1 MPLPYA
7 LHIRRTRTNTNIKEQ
22 QRMHDSNDH
31 RLNSYLNKAK
41 QTGVKSVCLCRE
53 IVLTQLYPATRHC
66 SRITLR
72 ICRHRLLPVL
82 RTSSIKVR
90 NELLKIHQQQNW
102 IKRFGG
108 TMLDNAAG
116 LIMAMLAARIVQN
129 FVEVSEF
136 SNLWG
141 LLASR
146 PVVTETTYEV
156 LNFGVEFIIALI
168 TFTLTEHYISEYRKN
183 SSEAAESTDQ
193 S

>member
-1 MPLPYA
+1 
-7 LHIRRTRTNTNIKEQ
+7 
-22 QRMHDSNDH
+22 
-31 RLNSYLNKAK
+31 
-41 QTGVKSVCLCRE
+41 
-53 IVLTQLYPATRHC
+53 
-66 SRITLR
+66 
-72 ICRHRLLPVL
+72 
-82 RTSSIKVR
+82 
-90 NELLKIHQQQNW
+90 
-102 IKRFGG
+102 
-108 TMLDNAAG
+108 
-116 LIMAMLAARIVQN
+116 MAMLAARIVQN